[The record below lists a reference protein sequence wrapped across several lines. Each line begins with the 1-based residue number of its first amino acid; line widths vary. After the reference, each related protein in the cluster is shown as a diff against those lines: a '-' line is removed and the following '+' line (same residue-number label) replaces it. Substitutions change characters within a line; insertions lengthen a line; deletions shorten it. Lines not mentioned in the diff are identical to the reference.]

1 MIAPYTKFALS
12 STFKYATFL
21 NLVPRAFAGLAQV
34 THSFLACARLSGRI
48 KTSKAKI
55 RRARLGKGDG
65 GDGGD
70 GGGGGDGGIPRAF
83 FAFLVTERLFTTILE
98 PGTG

>member
-1 MIAPYTKFALS
+1 MIAPYTKFAVS

-21 NLVPRAFAGLAQV
+21 NLVPCAFAGLAQV
-34 THSFLACARLSGRI
+34 THSLLACARLSGRI

-65 GDGGD
+65 GDGG
-70 GGGGGDGGIPRAF
+70 GGGDGGIPRAF
-83 FAFLVTERLFTTILE
+83 FGFLFTERLFTTILD